1 MVIGL
6 ETDPKAQIHHKN
18 VRNLFT
24 FTIRSTVH
32 QNKWTNFSGM
42 TIEQISNQ
50 LTGKIKSELKAQM
63 TNRYAICRENNEVD
77 NFIKH
82 YLSDG
87 TIGKLGHNKIE
98 WSALL
103 EDM

>member
-1 MVIGL
+1 MDKFQWYEYG
-6 ETDPKAQIHHKN
+6 T
-18 VRNLFT
+18 NL
-24 FTIRSTVH
+24 
-32 QNKWTNFSGM
+32 
-42 TIEQISNQ
+42 NQ
-50 LTGKIKSELKAQM
+50 LTENIKSEFKTQM

-82 YLSDG
+82 CLLDG
-87 TIGKLGHNKIE
+87 TIGKLAHDKIE